1 MNILRGKNLA
11 DNMLQRV
18 KTDISNELS
27 KPPVLLV
34 VSSDETNPYFKGI
47 MKDAALCGIEVI
59 HVSDPVLVPSWLD
72 ATTVNGVISLEKNY
86 DPTKPQLKLE
96 LGI

>member
-11 DNMLQRV
+11 GNMLQRV

-34 VSSDETNPYFKGI
+34 VSSDETNPYSKGI
-47 MKDAALCGIEVI
+47 MKDAALCGVDAI
-59 HVSDPVLVPSWLD
+59 HVSDPVLVP
-72 ATTVNGVISLEKNY
+72 N
-86 DPTKPQLKLE
+86 
-96 LGI
+96 